1 MLQLLIILLV
11 VAVLQATHAFQ
22 LPTSSFH
29 RQIHQG
35 NGDHNSIGEKIT
47 STSLFLSSSDI
58 QAKLKAQM
66 AKLQER
72 DRASVA
78 ISPDVSLF

>member
-1 MLQLLIILLV
+1 MLQLLIMLLV
-11 VAVLQATHAFQ
+11 VAVLQASHAFQ
-22 LPTSSFH
+22 SPTSSSFH
-29 RQIHQG
+29 RQLHQQG
-35 NGDHNSIGEKIT
+35 NGNHNGDKIT

-78 ISPDVSLF
+78 ISPDVSFL

>member
-1 MLQLLIILLV
+1 M
-11 VAVLQATHAFQ
+11 LQATHAFQ
-22 LPTSSFH
+22 SSTLTSFHH

-35 NGDHNSIGEKIT
+35 NGYHNGDKIT
-47 STSLFLSSSDI
+47 STSLYLSSSDI

>member
-1 MLQLLIILLV
+1 MRQLLTILLV
-11 VAVLQATHAFQ
+11 MAVLQATHAFQ
-22 LPTSSFH
+22 LPISSFH
-29 RQIHQG
+29 RQIHQQG
-35 NGDHNSIGEKIT
+35 NGYHNIGEEIT

-78 ISPDVSLF
+78 ISPDVSFL

>member
-1 MLQLLIILLV
+1 MLQLLMILLV

-22 LPTSSFH
+22 SPTSSFH
-29 RQIHQG
+29 RHIHQG
-35 NGDHNSIGEKIT
+35 NGYHNGEKIT

-78 ISPDVSLF
+78 LSPDVSFL

>member
-1 MLQLLIILLV
+1 M
-11 VAVLQATHAFQ
+11 LQATHAFQ
-22 LPTSSFH
+22 SPTSSSFH
-29 RQIHQG
+29 QEIHHG
-35 NGDHNSIGEKIT
+35 NGYHIGEKIT

-78 ISPDVSLF
+78 ISPDVSFL

>member
-1 MLQLLIILLV
+1 MLQLLTILLV

-35 NGDHNSIGEKIT
+35 NGEHNGEKIT

-78 ISPDVSLF
+78 LSPDVSFL